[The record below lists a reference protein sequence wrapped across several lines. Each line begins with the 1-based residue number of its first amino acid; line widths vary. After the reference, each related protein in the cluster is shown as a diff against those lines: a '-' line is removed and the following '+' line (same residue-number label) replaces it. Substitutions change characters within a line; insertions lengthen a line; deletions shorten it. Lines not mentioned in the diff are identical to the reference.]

1 VRLHCRQ
8 CQIPSAPSRTATRPT
23 TPA

>member
-1 VRLHCRQ
+1 VRLLYHQCR
-8 CQIPSAPSRTATRPT
+8 IPSAPSRTATRPT